1 MLRYLTPR
9 WPYNIQGPQ
18 TLAVAQIS
26 LTNYK
31 QWDWGV
37 VGTTHHQS
45 CPLPRHW
52 PPPLQS
58 EPAETDTPSS
68 FGSWLVLFLQ
78 AIVIHIYKEHF
89 QEWKFSGG
97 SARMFFKSKVALG
110 VWIFFPFLLVYPF
123 FLSFL
128 TFFFFFET
136 LLSLLCL
143 FPRILKETW
152 YGRLPFNLYDVSL
165 SWKGKR
171 TQLHSAIVNV
181 RVKRKVTWSEEN
193 WLKELIDEKK
203 KSKFA
208 LGMGRPFIWEMCS
221 GVLVEDIEK

>member
-110 VWIFFPFLLVYPF
+110 VWIF
-123 FLSFL
+123 
-128 TFFFFFET
+128 
-136 LLSLLCL
+136 
-143 FPRILKETW
+143 
-152 YGRLPFNLYDVSL
+152 LPFKDWILRFIYRST
-165 SWKGKR
+165 K
-171 TQLHSAIVNV
+171 SAIEP
-181 RVKRKVTWSEEN
+181 RCM
-193 WLKELIDEKK
+193 I
-203 KSKFA
+203 KF
-208 LGMGRPFIWEMCS
+208 LFWTFYFSSYG
-221 GVLVEDIEK
+221 LLL

>member
-9 WPYNIQGPQ
+9 WPYNIQGLQ

-31 QWDWGV
+31 QWDWGGA
-37 VGTTHHQS
+37 VGTAHRQS
-45 CPLPRHW
+45 CPLPRLW

-58 EPAETDTPSS
+58 EPTETDTPSS

-97 SARMFFKSKVALG
+97 SARMFFKSRVALG
-110 VWIFFPFLLVYPF
+110 ACIFFPFHLVYPF

-128 TFFFFFET
+128 TFSF
-136 LLSLLCL
+136 LRPCCL
-143 FPRILKETW
+143 YCAYFPEYLK
-152 YGRLPFNLYDVSL
+152 
-165 SWKGKR
+165 
-171 TQLHSAIVNV
+171 
-181 RVKRKVTWSEEN
+181 
-193 WLKELIDEKK
+193 
-203 KSKFA
+203 
-208 LGMGRPFIWEMCS
+208 
-221 GVLVEDIEK
+221 